1 VLRPLDDA
9 AVDAQEIRALEGLE
23 AKVVVVEV
31 AVVDD
36 LGVELL
42 GVLLR
47 WFFGGFGVFFFFL
60 RKSLSFSL
68 CYRALSSGERT
79 RLSLYLGD
87 DLVDILG
94 DERGALAVLRVDVV
108 EHELDAVEGF
118 FCVNLRERE
127 RER

>member
-1 VLRPLDDA
+1 MGEPALGQKVVGLDRAREVAAVDADGDPHQHVLRPLDDA

-47 WFFGGFGVFFFFL
+47 WFFGGYGFFFF
-60 RKSLSFSL
+60 F
-68 CYRALSSGERT
+68 
-79 RLSLYLGD
+79 
-87 DLVDILG
+87 
-94 DERGALAVLRVDVV
+94 
-108 EHELDAVEGF
+108 
-118 FCVNLRERE
+118 
-127 RER
+127 